1 MLNLMNYHCR
11 SDFDISTA
19 IYMEIILDDATF
31 WFSLMEYNSHM
42 LNTTA
47 MRPSLKESSF
57 QEE

>member
-1 MLNLMNYHCR
+1 
-11 SDFDISTA
+11 
-19 IYMEIILDDATF
+19 MEIILDDATF